1 MHLGDIPLQIMMV
14 ILYMLPT
21 LLATS
26 QKLTPKG
33 LKHKIFS
40 TYYE

>member
-1 MHLGDIPLQIMMV
+1 LQIIMV
-14 ILYMLPT
+14 ILYVVLPT

-26 QKLTPKG
+26 QTFTPKG
-33 LKHKIFS
+33 LKDKIFS